1 MRTGWRREIT
11 RGVNPRHGDLSTHIS
26 HSVSEPDAHRTATP
40 AIKSNKFYSDL
51 DGECRGNV
59 QSDARWAARSCDRVK
74 PGCSSLAE
82 DIHTCSYLPCGT
94 IHRQVGHVAS
104 VCSSWSPVLE
114 FLGYNRRRDKS
125 WRHMLCKVKRW
136 TETPNCRV
144 NWSKKKM
151 SSFARNITS
160 GDRSC

>member
-1 MRTGWRREIT
+1 MPCRQTHYKYDGDRKSEQWREEKEEGIKERNKAKKSSEDRMKERDHQRRESPSQ
-11 RGVNPRHGDLSTHIS
+11 RSVHSHLHSRLS
-26 HSVSEPDAHRTATP
+26 PDAHRTATP

-59 QSDARWAARSCDRVK
+59 QSDARWAAHSCDRVK

-82 DIHTCSYLPCGT
+82 DIRTCSYLPCGT

-114 FLGYNRRRDKS
+114 F
-125 WRHMLCKVKRW
+125 
-136 TETPNCRV
+136 
-144 NWSKKKM
+144 
-151 SSFARNITS
+151 
-160 GDRSC
+160 